1 MSAAGYTTIYNEVLR
16 DRTLSLEAKGLFA
29 VIKSFVGLPDFA
41 LSKRRLGYACSDSAY
56 LLNAAWKELKQKGYL
71 QHYFSQSENGAF
83 CHVYNLMQH
92 PSEPVDFVYSPSIDR
107 PNGDVACISGAQRD
121 YTNISTSVLRDK
133 TISLASKG
141 LFALVSHLMKIPDF
155 VLRPEGIRAFC
166 MEKVKHFST
175 LWKRFKISGLLK
187 QHRFPSDP
195 FGEESH
201 WTYEYE
207 LCETPDLETPY
218 LTNYRAD
225 GSVST
230 VATIDS
236 FLDKVK
242 KRVAHIRKNKR
253 ANKHT
258 PRPIRRKLR
267 KQIETQVNADTL
279 RQQFGGELTGT
290 IVTAIY
296 NIKYADKLRVK
307 GTEITQESRE
317 QIFRSISQETITRF
331 LNDVTID
338 YSHVKDP
345 TAYLQTSL
353 YTYHQKLLLQSSQ
366 DAIANADTPDRP
378 LADWEQ
384 IWLAQMADARRRR
397 KEAIARGEYPEDQE

>member
-71 QHYFSQSENGAF
+71 QHYFSQAENGAF

-121 YTNISTSVLRDK
+121 YTNISTAVLRDRS
-133 TISLASKG
+133 ISLASKG

-155 VLRPEGIRAFC
+155 VLRPEGIRSFC
-166 MEKVKHFST
+166 LEKVKHFST

-187 QHRFPSDP
+187 QHRHPA
-195 FGEESH
+195 GEENR

-207 LCETPDLETPY
+207 ICETPDLETPY
-218 LTNYRAD
+218 LTNHHVD

-230 VATIDS
+230 IATIGD
-236 FLDKVK
+236 FLEKLK
-242 KRVAHIRKNKR
+242 KRVSRIRKNVSIKKKDKPR
-253 ANKHT
+253 AV
-258 PRPIRRKLR
+258 RRKERRQVEAQISADALR
-267 KQIETQVNADTL
+267 
-279 RQQFGGELTGT
+279 RRFGNDLTGT
-290 IVTAIY
+290 VVTAVY
-296 NIKYADKLRVK
+296 NIKHADKLFIK
-307 GTEITQESRE
+307 GAEITQERRE
-317 QIFRSISQETITRF
+317 TVAQMISPESVERF
-331 LNDVTID
+331 LDSTALDLSRIEN
-338 YSHVKDP
+338 P
-345 TAYLQTSL
+345 AAYLQTALFAFLEKQCS
-353 YTYHQKLLLQSSQ
+353 TDGSP
-366 DAIANADTPDRP
+366 ADEAPDKP
-378 LADWEQ
+378 LADWELE
-384 IWLAQMADARRRR
+384 WLERVKAKRHS
-397 KEAIARGEYPEDQE
+397 QETE

>member
-41 LSKRRLGYACSDSAY
+41 LSKRRLGYACSDSGY
-56 LLNAAWKELKQKGYL
+56 LLNAAWKELKQRGYL

-121 YTNISTSVLRDK
+121 YTNISTAVLRDK

-155 VLRPEGIRAFC
+155 VLRPEGIRSFC

-187 QHRFPSDP
+187 QHRHPA
-195 FGEESH
+195 GEENR

-207 LCETPDLETPY
+207 ICETPDLETPY
-218 LTNYRAD
+218 LTNHHVD

-230 VATIDS
+230 IATIGD
-236 FLDKVK
+236 FLEKLK
-242 KRVAHIRKNKR
+242 KRVSHIRKNAHAKKKPR
-253 ANKHT
+253 AV
-258 PRPIRRKLR
+258 RRKERKQLEQQLNADALR
-267 KQIETQVNADTL
+267 K
-279 RQQFGGELTGT
+279 RFGNDLTGT
-290 IVTAIY
+290 VVTAVY
-296 NIKYADKLRVK
+296 NIKHAQRLFIK
-307 GTEITQESRE
+307 GAEITQERRE
-317 QIFRSISQETITRF
+317 TVTQMISPESVERF
-331 LNDVTID
+331 LDSTALDLSRIEN
-338 YSHVKDP
+338 P
-345 TAYLQTSL
+345 AAYLQTALFAFLEKQCS
-353 YTYHQKLLLQSSQ
+353 T
-366 DAIANADTPDRP
+366 DASPADETPDKP

-384 IWLAQMADARRRR
+384 AWLAQVKDRRRR
-397 KEAIARGEYPEDQE
+397 REEAIARGEYQD

>member
-71 QHYFSQSENGAF
+71 QHYFSQAENGAF

-121 YTNISTSVLRDK
+121 YTNISTSVLRDR

-141 LFALVSHLMKIPDF
+141 LFALVSHLMKIPGF
-155 VLRPEGIRAFC
+155 VLRPEGIRSFC
-166 MEKVKHFST
+166 LEKVKHFST

-187 QHRFPSDP
+187 QHRHPA
-195 FGEESH
+195 GEENR

-207 LCETPDLETPY
+207 ICETPDLETPY
-218 LTNYRAD
+218 LTNYHVD

-230 VATIDS
+230 IATIDG
-236 FLDKVK
+236 FLEKLK
-242 KRVAHIRKNKR
+242 KRVSRIRKNVRKQDKPR
-253 ANKHT
+253 AV
-258 PRPIRRKLR
+258 RRKER
-267 KQIETQVNADTL
+267 RQIEQQLNADAL
-279 RQQFGGELTGT
+279 RQRFGNDLTGT
-290 IVTAIY
+290 VVTAVY
-296 NIKYADKLRVK
+296 NIKHADKLFIK
-307 GTEITQESRE
+307 GAEITQERRE
-317 QIFRSISQETITRF
+317 TVAQMISPGNVERF
-331 LNDVTID
+331 LDSTTLDLSRIKN
-338 YSHVKDP
+338 P
-345 TAYLQTSL
+345 AAYLQTALFDFLEKQCS
-353 YTYHQKLLLQSSQ
+353 T
-366 DAIANADTPDRP
+366 DASPADEAPDRP

-384 IWLAQMADARRRR
+384 AWLAQKAEARRRR
-397 KEAIARGEYPEDQE
+397 EEAIARGEYQD

>member
-41 LSKRRLGYACSDSAY
+41 LSKRRLGYACSDSVY

-71 QHYFSQSENGAF
+71 QHYFSQAENGAF

-92 PSEPVDFVYSPSIDR
+92 PSDPVDFVYSPSIDR

-166 MEKVKHFST
+166 LEKVKHFST

-187 QHRFPSDP
+187 QHRFPS
-195 FGEESH
+195 GQKNH
-201 WTYEYE
+201 WTYEYK

-218 LTNYRAD
+218 LTNYHID

-230 VATIDS
+230 VATIDG
-236 FLDKVK
+236 FLEKIKTQVS
-242 KRVAHIRKNKR
+242 RIRKNVCVNKKDKPR
-253 ANKHT
+253 AV
-258 PRPIRRKLR
+258 RRKLR
-267 KQIETQVNADTL
+267 KQIEQQINADAL
-279 RQQFGGELTGT
+279 RRQFGSELTGT
-290 IVTAIY
+290 VVTAVY
-296 NIKYADKLRVK
+296 NIKHAQRLFIK
-307 GTEITQESRE
+307 GAEITQERRE
-317 QIFRSISQETITRF
+317 TVAQIISPESVERF
-331 LNDVTID
+331 LDRTTLDLSRIKN
-338 YSHVKDP
+338 P
-345 TAYLQTSL
+345 AAYLQTALFDFLEKQCS
-353 YTYHQKLLLQSSQ
+353 TDVSP
-366 DAIANADTPDRP
+366 ADEAPDRP
-378 LADWEQ
+378 LADWELE
-384 IWLAQMADARRRR
+384 WLERVKAKRHS
-397 KEAIARGEYPEDQE
+397 QETE

>member
-1 MSAAGYTTIYNEVLR
+1 MSATGYTTIYNEVLR
-16 DRTLSLEAKGLFA
+16 DRTLSLDAKGLFA
-29 VIKSFVGLPDFA
+29 VIKSFIGLPDFA
-41 LSKRRLGYACSDSAY
+41 LSKRRLGYACSDSGY

-71 QHYFSQSENGAF
+71 QHYFSQAENGAF

-187 QHRFPSDP
+187 QHRHPA
-195 FGEESH
+195 GEENR

-207 LCETPDLETPY
+207 ICETPDLETPY
-218 LTNYRAD
+218 LTNYHVD

-230 VATIDS
+230 VVTIDG
-236 FLDKVK
+236 FLEKIK
-242 KRVAHIRKNKR
+242 KSVSRIRKNVCVNKKDKPR
-253 ANKHT
+253 AV
-258 PRPIRRKLR
+258 RRKERRQLE
-267 KQIETQVNADTL
+267 QQLNADAL
-279 RQQFGGELTGT
+279 RQRFGNDLTGT
-290 IVTAIY
+290 VVTTVY
-296 NIKYADKLRVK
+296 NIKHAQRLFIK
-307 GTEITQESRE
+307 GAEITQERRE
-317 QIFRSISQETITRF
+317 TVAQMISPESVERF
-331 LNDVTID
+331 LDSTTLDFSRIKN
-338 YSHVKDP
+338 P
-345 TAYLQTSL
+345 AAYLQTALFAFLEKQCS
-353 YTYHQKLLLQSSQ
+353 T
-366 DAIANADTPDRP
+366 DASPADEAPDKP

-384 IWLAQMADARRRR
+384 EWLERIKAKLHAQ
-397 KEAIARGEYPEDQE
+397 ETE

>member
-1 MSAAGYTTIYNEVLR
+1 MAAAGYTTIYNEVLR

-29 VIKSFVGLPDFA
+29 VIKSFIGLPGFA
-41 LSKRRLGYACSDSAY
+41 LSKRRLGYACSDSSY

-71 QHYFSQSENGAF
+71 QHYFSQAENGAF

-121 YTNISTSVLRDK
+121 YTNISTAVLRDK

-155 VLRPEGIRAFC
+155 ILRPEGIRAFC

-187 QHRFPSDP
+187 QHRHPA
-195 FGEESH
+195 GEENH

-207 LCETPDLETPY
+207 ICETPDLETPY
-218 LTNYRAD
+218 LTNHHAD

-230 VATIDS
+230 IATIGD
-236 FLDKVK
+236 FLEKLK
-242 KRVAHIRKNKR
+242 KRVSRIRKNVCVNKKDKPR
-253 ANKHT
+253 AV
-258 PRPIRRKLR
+258 RRKER
-267 KQIETQVNADTL
+267 RQIEQQLNADAL
-279 RQQFGGELTGT
+279 RERFGNDLTGT
-290 IVTAIY
+290 VVTAVY
-296 NIKYADKLRVK
+296 NIKYAGRLFIKS
-307 GTEITQESRE
+307 TEIAQERRE
-317 QIFRSISQETITRF
+317 TVAQMISPESVERF
-331 LNDVTID
+331 LDSTTLDFSRIKN
-338 YSHVKDP
+338 P
-345 TAYLQTSL
+345 AAYLQTALFDFLEKQCS
-353 YTYHQKLLLQSSQ
+353 T
-366 DAIANADTPDRP
+366 DASPTDETPDKP

-384 IWLAQMADARRRR
+384 AWLAQVQDRRRR
-397 KEAIARGEYPEDQE
+397 REEAIARGEYQD

>member
-71 QHYFSQSENGAF
+71 QHYFSQAENGAF

-107 PNGDVACISGAQRD
+107 PNGDVVCISEAQRD

-175 LWKRFKISGLLK
+175 LWKRFKLSGLLK
-187 QHRFPSDP
+187 QHRFPS
-195 FGEESH
+195 GQENH

-218 LTNYRAD
+218 LTNYHID

-230 VATIDS
+230 VATIDG
-236 FLDKVK
+236 FLEKIK
-242 KRVAHIRKNKR
+242 KNVSRIRKNVSIKKKDKPR
-253 ANKHT
+253 AV
-258 PRPIRRKLR
+258 RRKER
-267 KQIETQVNADTL
+267 RQVEAQISADAL
-279 RQQFGGELTGT
+279 RQRFGNDLTGT
-290 IVTAIY
+290 VLTAVY
-296 NIKYADKLRVK
+296 NIKHAQRLFIK
-307 GTEITQESRE
+307 GTEIAQKRRETVAQMISPESVE
-317 QIFRSISQETITRF
+317 RF
-331 LNDVTID
+331 LDSTTLDLSRIKN
-338 YSHVKDP
+338 P
-345 TAYLQTSL
+345 AAYLQTALFDFLEKQCS
-353 YTYHQKLLLQSSQ
+353 T
-366 DAIANADTPDRP
+366 DASPADEAPDKP

-384 IWLAQMADARRRR
+384 AWLAQVKDRRRR
-397 KEAIARGEYPEDQE
+397 REEAIARGEYQD

>member
-71 QHYFSQSENGAF
+71 QHYFSQAENGAF

-187 QHRFPSDP
+187 QHRFPS
-195 FGEESH
+195 GQENH

-218 LTNYRAD
+218 LTNYHID

-230 VATIDS
+230 VATIDG
-236 FLDKVK
+236 FLAKIKTQVS
-242 KRVAHIRKNKR
+242 RIRKNVCVNKKDKPR
-253 ANKHT
+253 AV
-258 PRPIRRKLR
+258 RR
-267 KQIETQVNADTL
+267 QAAQAD
-279 RQQFGGELTGT
+279 R
-290 IVTAIY
+290 A
-296 NIKYADKLRVK
+296 AD
-307 GTEITQESRE
+307 Q
-317 QIFRSISQETITRF
+317 
-331 LNDVTID
+331 
-338 YSHVKDP
+338 
-345 TAYLQTSL
+345 
-353 YTYHQKLLLQSSQ
+353 
-366 DAIANADTPDRP
+366 
-378 LADWEQ
+378 
-384 IWLAQMADARRRR
+384 RRRAPPSVRQRADRNGRNGSLQHQVRRQAVHQGRCGHAGASRADLPPYFSGKHGTLPEQRHDRLRPHR
-397 KEAIARGEYPEDQE
+397 KPGCILTDFPVYLPSEAAAAFAGRACQHRHTRAAAGRLGTGVARARKSKTSFAGNRITF